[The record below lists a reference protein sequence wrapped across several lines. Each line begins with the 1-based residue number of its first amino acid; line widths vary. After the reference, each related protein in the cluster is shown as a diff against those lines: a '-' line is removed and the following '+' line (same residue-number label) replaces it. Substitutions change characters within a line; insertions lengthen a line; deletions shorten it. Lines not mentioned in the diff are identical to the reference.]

1 MSGRVFGGAGCGR
14 RVGLGLAIALIV
26 AVGCVVRT
34 AVAQTAQDITGT
46 WQGTMQAGK
55 EMRMVLKVAKSGGGG
70 WEGVLYSI
78 DSNGPSVGMP
88 TSSMSVRGAAFSFAI
103 ASADSSFEGKLGGD
117 GSLIVGMWTQG
128 KDTHALNLARA
139 NAETAWT
146 IPEPSKVMPVDA
158 DPGWEVAAIKPHD
171 PAVSRDNIAIRG
183 RHFVIEN
190 KSVRDLVAVA
200 YGLQAQQVQGGP
212 GWFSS
217 DKYDVDGTPDLEGQP
232 NRRQMQVMVQK
243 LLADRFGLVFHREKK
258 EMSVYV
264 ITVPEMGHKMTQN
277 LGNPNGL
284 GSQNGSHDASGRV
297 DRYRNVSM
305 SDFAFI
311 LQLMLSKPV
320 LDQTGLSGRFDFVL
334 KWTPDD
340 EKVADPEVA
349 SPGIFTAMQEEIGLK
364 LEAVKAP
371 AEVLV
376 VDKVERPSAN

>member
-1 MSGRVFGGAGCGR
+1 MTRSERCGR
-14 RVGLGLAIALIV
+14 GSWCSVVRSAVLVGLM
-26 AVGCVVRT
+26 AVGL
-34 AVAQTAQDITGT
+34 VARPVAAQGTSDLTGT
-46 WQGTMQAGK
+46 WQGTIQGGK
-55 EMRMVLKVAKSGGGG
+55 EMRTVLKVAKSGGGE

-78 DSNGPSVGMP
+78 DSYRPAEGTP
-88 TSSMSVRGAAFSFAI
+88 TSSMSLHGAAVSFAI
-103 ASADSSFEGKLGGD
+103 VSADSSFEGKLSDD
-117 GSLIVGMWTQG
+117 GLLIVGTWREG
-128 KDTHALNLARA
+128 KEGHPLNLARA

-146 IPEPSKVMPVDA
+146 IPEPSKVMPVEA
-158 DPGWEVAAIKPHD
+158 DPGWEVAVIKPHD

-212 GWFSS
+212 EWFTS
-217 DKYDVDGTPDLEGQP
+217 DKYDVDGTPDVEGQP
-232 NRRQMQVMVQK
+232 NRRQMQAMVQK
-243 LLADRFGLVFHREKK
+243 LLADRFGLVFHRDKK

-264 ITVPEMGHKMTQN
+264 ITLPETGHKMTQN

-284 GSQNGSHDASGRV
+284 PSQNGSHDASGRV

-305 SDFAFI
+305 ADFAFI
-311 LQLMLSKPV
+311 LQMMLSKPV

-334 KWTPDD
+334 KWTPDNEKAAD
-340 EKVADPEVA
+340 EAVA
-349 SPGIFTAMQEEIGLK
+349 SSGIFTAMWEEIGLK

>member
-1 MSGRVFGGAGCGR
+1 VARFAV
-14 RVGLGLAIALIV
+14 LAALIT
-26 AVGCVVRT
+26 VGFVGRQV
-34 AVAQTAQDITGT
+34 VAQTAQDITGT

-70 WEGVLYSI
+70 WEGVCYSI
-78 DSNGPSVGMP
+78 DSYRPSAGMP
-88 TSSMSVRGAAFSFAI
+88 TSSMSVRGTSFSFAI
-103 ASADSSFEGKLGGD
+103 ASADSRFEGKFSGD
-117 GSLIVGMWTQG
+117 GSLIVGMWTEG

-139 NAETAWT
+139 DAETAWA

-171 PAVSRDNIAIRG
+171 PAVGRDNIAIRG

-190 KSVRDLVAVA
+190 KSVRDLVTAA

-217 DKYDVDGTPDLEGQP
+217 DKYDVDGTPDVEGEP
-232 NRRQMQVMVQK
+232 SRRQMQVMLQK

-258 EMSVYV
+258 EMGVYV
-264 ITVPEMGHKMTQN
+264 ITVPETGHKMTKN
-277 LGNPNGL
+277 LGAPNSL
-284 GSQNGSHDASGRV
+284 PSQSGSHDASGRV

-305 SDFAFI
+305 VDFAFI
-311 LQLMLSKPV
+311 LQMMLSKPV

-340 EKVADPEVA
+340 EKPADEATA
-349 SPGIFTAMQEEIGLK
+349 SPGIFTAMREEIGLK

-371 AEVLV
+371 ADVLV
-376 VDKVERPSAN
+376 VDHVERPSAN

>member
-1 MSGRVFGGAGCGR
+1 MM
-14 RVGLGLAIALIV
+14 I
-26 AVGCVVRT
+26 AVGCVVR
-34 AVAQTAQDITGT
+34 AAMAQTAQDITGT
-46 WQGTMQAGK
+46 WQGTVQAGK
-55 EMRMVLKVAKSGGGG
+55 EMRMVLKVAKGCGGG

-88 TSSMSVRGAAFSFAI
+88 TSSMSARGAEFTFAI
-103 ASADSSFEGKLGGD
+103 ASADSTFEGKLSGD
-117 GSLIVGMWTQG
+117 GSLIVGTWTQG

-139 NAETAWT
+139 NAETAWV
-146 IPEPSKVMPVDA
+146 IPEPNKVMPVDA

-171 PAVSRDNIAIRG
+171 PAVGRDNIAIRG

-190 KSVRDLVAVA
+190 KSVRDMVTIA

-212 GWFSS
+212 EWFSS
-217 DKYDVDGTPDLEGQP
+217 DKYDVDGTPDVQG
-232 NRRQMQVMVQK
+232 QMQVMVQK

-258 EMSVYV
+258 EMGVYV
-264 ITVPEMGHKMTQN
+264 ITVPEAGHKMTQN

-284 GSQNGSHDASGRV
+284 GSQNGSHDASGRI

-305 SDFAFI
+305 ADFAFI
-311 LQLMLSKPV
+311 LQLMLNKPV

-340 EKVADPEVA
+340 EKVVDEAVA
-349 SPGIFTAMQEEIGLK
+349 SPGIFTAMREEIGLK